1 MEHIQT
7 KSMRFMAEKS
17 LKPSKEE
24 NIMETY
30 GTLTLCATPIG
41 NLEDITYRVVRTL
54 QEVDFIAAEDTR
66 HTRKLLNH
74 FDIHT
79 KLISYHEHNK
89 MEKGKELIELL
100 KQGKNLALVTD
111 AGTPGISDP
120 GEDIVKLAIE
130 EGITVTSAPGAV
142 AGITALILSGQSTR
156 RFIFEGF
163 LPTDKKERKALLES
177 LKTET
182 RTTIL
187 YEAPHRLNKTLQLL
201 YEALGDRSITVTK
214 ELTKK
219 FEFIH
224 KTTLSG
230 AITYFEEVELKGE
243 FVLVLAGKDLKTLQ
257 EEDQKVWEEMSIEEH
272 MNLYVNKGMDEKTA
286 MKQVAKD
293 RGVSKRDIYAY
304 LHQN

>member
-1 MEHIQT
+1 
-7 KSMRFMAEKS
+7 MAEKS

-187 YEAPHRLNKTLQLL
+187 YEAPHRLNKTLELL
-201 YEALGDRSITVTK
+201 YETLGDRSITVTK

-230 AITYFEEVELKGE
+230 AITYFEEVEPKGE

-272 MNLYVNKGMDEKTA
+272 MKLYVNKGMDEKTA

>member
-1 MEHIQT
+1 
-7 KSMRFMAEKS
+7 
-17 LKPSKEE
+17 
-24 NIMETY
+24 METY

-187 YEAPHRLNKTLQLL
+187 YEAPHRLNKTLELL

-230 AITYFEEVELKGE
+230 AITYFEEVEPKGE

-257 EEDQKVWEEMSIEEH
+257 EEDQKAWEEMSIEEH
-272 MNLYVNKGMDEKTA
+272 MNLYINKGMDEKTA

>member
-1 MEHIQT
+1 
-7 KSMRFMAEKS
+7 
-17 LKPSKEE
+17 
-24 NIMETY
+24 METY

-79 KLISYHEHNK
+79 RLISYHEHNK

-120 GEDIVKLAIE
+120 GEEIVRQAIE
-130 EGITVTSAPGAV
+130 AGITVTSAPGAV

-187 YEAPHRLNKTLQLL
+187 YEAPHRLNKTLELL
-201 YEALGDRSITVTK
+201 YEALGERSITITK

-219 FEFIH
+219 FEFVH
-224 KTTLSG
+224 KTTLSE
-230 AITYFEEVELKGE
+230 AITYFKEIEPKGE
-243 FVLVLAGKDLKTLQ
+243 FVLVLAGKDIKSLQ
-257 EEDQKVWEEMSIEEH
+257 EEEQKTWEEMSISEH
-272 MNLYVNKGMDEKTA
+272 MAIYTDKGIDEKTA

-304 LHQN
+304 LHQK